1 MFRFLCLQFKW
12 KISSII
18 NDWNTK
24 NYDILI
30 SFFLFSVDLE
40 RWQKQQLAVL
50 AKRGPKGAVARIFII
65 HSKSKL
71 KITKKKSN
79 LLGRSILYSLE
90 GLKKHNPNFNFTK
103 FYPLFFQC
111 PEWWGRYYWWSL
123 SLFGS
128 SCSCSSSSFFGL
140 RRRSLLLQQ

>member
-1 MFRFLCLQFKW
+1 MTY
-12 KISSII
+12 
-18 NDWNTK
+18 DWNTK

-71 KITKKKSN
+71 PKKSPN
-79 LLGRSILYSLE
+79 LLGRSILYVVSK
-90 GLKKHNPNFNFTK
+90 G
-103 FYPLFFQC
+103 
-111 PEWWGRYYWWSL
+111 
-123 SLFGS
+123 
-128 SCSCSSSSFFGL
+128 
-140 RRRSLLLQQ
+140 